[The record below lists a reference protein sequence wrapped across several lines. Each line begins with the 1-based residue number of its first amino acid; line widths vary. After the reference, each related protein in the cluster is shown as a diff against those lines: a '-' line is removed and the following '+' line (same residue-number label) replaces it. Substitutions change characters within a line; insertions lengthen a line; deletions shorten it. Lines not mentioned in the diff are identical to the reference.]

1 MFSKR
6 NKFKNEYLVGD
17 CRMTGVQLK
26 AASHLRSKA
35 TYACYLKCS
44 F

>member
-1 MFSKR
+1 MA
-6 NKFKNEYLVGD
+6 LVGD

-26 AASHLRSKA
+26 AASHLRSTA
-35 TYACYLKCS
+35 RCLCYLKCS